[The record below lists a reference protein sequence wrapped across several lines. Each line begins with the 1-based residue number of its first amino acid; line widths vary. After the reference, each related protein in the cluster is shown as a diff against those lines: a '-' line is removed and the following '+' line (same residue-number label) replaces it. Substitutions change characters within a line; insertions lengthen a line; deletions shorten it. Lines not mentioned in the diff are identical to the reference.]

1 MMSFGCFFVS
11 PEPSEK
17 MTPKLSENTFF
28 KTQDLALATA
38 VSLFYPLEA
47 IDRGNRKA
55 QFVFKQNSGL
65 DELITSYWRRELK
78 VEPQTYFDAMRVIK
92 GRLYQSQ

>member
-1 MMSFGCFFVS
+1 
-11 PEPSEK
+11 

-55 QFVFKQNSGL
+55 QFIFKRDAGL
-65 DELITSYWRRELK
+65 DNLVASYWRRELK
-78 VEPQTYFDAMRVIK
+78 VGPQEYYDAMRVIK
-92 GRLYQSQ
+92 GRLYDGE

>member
-1 MMSFGCFFVS
+1 MTQQLI
-11 PEPSEK
+11 EK
-17 MTPKLSENTFF
+17 DFF

-38 VSLFYPLEA
+38 ISLSYPLEA
-47 IDRGNRKA
+47 IDHGGRKA
-55 QFVFKQNSGL
+55 QFVFRQNSGL